1 MAAVKL
7 GVLGGTFDP
16 PHAAHLVL
24 AEQARELLALDR
36 VLWVPA
42 GEPWRKADR
51 AITPAEHR
59 VQMVRLAIAGNEAFE
74 LSTLE
79 LERDGPSYSVDTLA
93 ALRELRPEDEL
104 VFVMGEDA
112 LHDLPNWREPERIIE
127 LAQLGV
133 AAREGLR
140 TSPEQLDGLLP
151 GLAGRVLWITMPRL
165 DISATD
171 LRERAAAGRS
181 LRYLVPDAVARYIAQ
196 QAIYRS

>member
-1 MAAVKL
+1 MKL

-42 GEPWRKADR
+42 GEPWRKAER